1 MFRFAEP
8 QYLYLLILLPVLV
21 TIFIFYRRAQRRRL
35 QRFGD
40 MEIIG
45 QLMPEASPKRVRNKF
60 ILLVVVFGLLIAAL
74 AQPQFGSK
82 LREVKRKGIEIMLA
96 VDVSR
101 SMLAEDFK
109 PNRLERTKN
118 AASRLVEQLNDDRIG
133 MIVFAGDAFIQLP
146 ITSDYVSA
154 KGFMNSISTDIVPV
168 QGTSISK
175 AIELASRSFSEQ
187 SHKSRALVIVSD
199 GESHDDDPVAAAQ
212 MAKEKG
218 IVIYTV
224 GIGTPEGAPIS
235 INGEMIKDDDGNIVV
250 SKLGEEMLQ
259 QIAVLT
265 GGTYVRAT
273 NQSVGLDEILKR
285 IKAMEKQEFNAMAF
299 AEYNDQFHYLVMVAL
314 ALLLIEFVMIDRK
327 NRILSRISIF
337 KK

>member
-8 QYLYLLILLPVLV
+8 QYLYLFILLPVLV
-21 TIFIFYRRAQRRRL
+21 TIFIFYRRAQKRRL

-40 MEIIG
+40 MAIIG

-60 ILLVVVFGLLIAAL
+60 ILLVVVFGLMIAAL

-96 VDVSR
+96 MDVSR

-118 AASRLVEQLNDDRIG
+118 AASRLVEQLEDDRVG
-133 MIVFAGDAFIQLP
+133 MIVFAGDAYIQLP

-154 KGFMNSISTDIVPV
+154 KGFMSAISTDIVPV

-175 AIELASRSFSEQ
+175 AIELATRSFSEQ

-212 MAKEKG
+212 LAKEKG

-235 INGEMIKDDDGNIVV
+235 INGEMMKDEDGNIVV
-250 SKLGEEMLQ
+250 SKLAEEMLQ
-259 QIAVLT
+259 QLAVLT

-299 AEYNDQFHYLVMVAL
+299 AEYNDQFHYLVMLAL
-314 ALLLIEFVMIDRK
+314 ALLLAEFIMIDRK
-327 NRILSRISIF
+327 NRILSKISIF

>member
-8 QYLYLLILLPVLV
+8 QYLYLLALLPILV
-21 TIFIFYRRAQRRRL
+21 VIFIVYRRAQRKRL
-35 QRFGD
+35 ARFGD
-40 MEIIG
+40 MEIIR
-45 QLMPEASPKRVRNKF
+45 QLMPEASPRRVRNKF
-60 ILLVVVFGLLIAAL
+60 IILVIVFGLLITAL
-74 AQPQFGSK
+74 AQPQFGAK
-82 LREVKRKGIEIMLA
+82 LREVKREGVEIMLA
-96 VDVSR
+96 IDVSR

-118 AASRLVEQLNDDRIG
+118 AANRLVEQLDKDRVG

-154 KGFMNSISTDIVPV
+154 KSFISGISTDIVPV

-175 AIELASRSFSEQ
+175 AIDLAALSFSEQ
-187 SHKSRALVIVSD
+187 SHKSRAIILVSD
-199 GESHDDDPVAAAQ
+199 GESHDDDPISAAQ
-212 MAKEKG
+212 AAKDKG
-218 IVIYTV
+218 IIIYTV

-235 INGEMIKDDDGNIVV
+235 VNGEMIKDEEGNMVV
-250 SKLGEEMLQ
+250 SKLAEETMQ

-285 IKAMEKQEFNAMAF
+285 IQAMEKQEFNSLAF
-299 AEYNDQFHYLVMVAL
+299 AEYNDQFHYLVAL
-314 ALLLIEFVMIDRK
+314 ALLLLMIEFIMIDRK
-327 NRILSRISIF
+327 NRILSRISVF
-337 KK
+337 K

>member
-8 QYLYLLILLPVLV
+8 QYLYLLVLLPILV
-21 TIFIFYRRAQRRRL
+21 VIFIVYRRAQRKRL
-35 QRFGD
+35 ARFGD
-40 MEIIG
+40 MEIIR
-45 QLMPEASPKRVRNKF
+45 QLMPEASPRRVRNKF
-60 ILLVVVFGLLIAAL
+60 IILVIVFGLLITAL
-74 AQPQFGSK
+74 AQPQFGAK
-82 LREVKRKGIEIMLA
+82 LREVKREGVEIMLA
-96 VDVSR
+96 IDVSR

-118 AASRLVEQLNDDRIG
+118 AANRLVEQLDKDRVG

-154 KGFMNSISTDIVPV
+154 KSFISGISTDIVPV

-175 AIELASRSFSEQ
+175 AIDLAALSFSEQ
-187 SHKSRALVIVSD
+187 SHKSRAIILVSD
-199 GESHDDDPVAAAQ
+199 GESHDDDPIAAAQ
-212 MAKEKG
+212 AAKDKG
-218 IVIYTV
+218 IIIYTV

-235 INGEMIKDDDGNIVV
+235 VNGEMIKDEEGNMVV
-250 SKLGEEMLQ
+250 SKLAEETMQ

-285 IKAMEKQEFNAMAF
+285 IQAMEKQEFNSLAF
-299 AEYNDQFHYLVMVAL
+299 AEYNDQFHYLVAL
-314 ALLLIEFVMIDRK
+314 ALLLLMIEFIMIDRK
-327 NRILSRISIF
+327 NRILSRISVF
-337 KK
+337 K

>member
-8 QYLYLLILLPVLV
+8 YYLYALLLIPTLIVLFV
-21 TIFIFYRRAQRRRL
+21 VYRRAQKRRL
-35 QRFGD
+35 AKFGD
-40 MEIIG
+40 LAIIA

-60 ILLVVVFGLLIAAL
+60 ILLLIVVGLMVVAL
-74 AQPQFGSK
+74 AQPQFGAK

-96 VDVSR
+96 VDVSK

-109 PNRLERTKN
+109 PNRLERTKY
-118 AASRLVEQLNDDRIG
+118 AASRLVEQLEDDRVG

-154 KGFMNSISTDIVPV
+154 RGFINSVSTDIVPV
-168 QGTSISK
+168 QGTSIAK
-175 AIELASRSFSEQ
+175 AIELATRSYSEN
-187 SHKSRALVIVSD
+187 SNKSRALVIISD

-212 MAKEKG
+212 QAKESG
-218 IVIYTV
+218 IIIYTV

-235 INGEMIKDDDGNIVV
+235 INGEMMKDEEGNMVV
-250 SKLGEEMLQ
+250 SKLDEQTLQ
-259 QIAVLT
+259 QLAVLT

-285 IKAMEKQEFNAMAF
+285 IKAMEKQEFNALAF
-299 AEYNDQFHYLVMVAL
+299 AEYNDQFHYLVAL
-314 ALLLIEFVMIDRK
+314 ALLILLIEFIMLDRK
-327 NRILSRISIF
+327 NRILSKISIF
-337 KK
+337 K